1 MSDQNDV
8 LEYDELPVMKGGAGK
23 TSFFSY
29 MFSLS
34 STEKSE
40 ILNTMQYILIVIIP
54 VVILLKLMKNYIPL
68 ENPDKGSIEITV
80 EVVLQLFIIFIA
92 FLFIH
97 KLAVFIPTYSTVP
110 YGKMNLIHIII
121 PVIFL
126 LLCMKSS
133 ISEKLSILLDRFM
146 SVSGLSPKENM
157 EEKKKPAENQGQQNQ
172 IQFPPPPQSTMVVKE
187 PGFQGNY
194 QNPNQNQ
201 REQSYGPPE
210 PMPANEMFG
219 INAY

>member
-1 MSDQNDV
+1 MSDQIEP
-8 LEYDELPVMKGGAGK
+8 EYEDLPTMKGGGN
-23 TSFFSY
+23 TSFFNY

-34 STEKSE
+34 SSEKNE
-40 ILNTMQYILIVIIP
+40 ILNAMQYILIVIIP

-68 ENPDKGSIEITV
+68 ENPDKGTIEITV
-80 EVVLQLFIIFIA
+80 EVVLQLFVIFIA

-97 KLAVFIPTYSTVP
+97 KFAVFIPTYSTVP
-110 YGKMNLIHIII
+110 YGKMNLIHVII

-146 SVSGLSPKENM
+146 IISGLSQKENM
-157 EEKKKPAENQGQQNQ
+157 EEKKNTQEVQTQMPFNPIG
-172 IQFPPPPQSTMVVKE
+172 PPQSTMVVKE
-187 PGFQGNY
+187 PVYQQNY
-194 QNPNQNQ
+194 QNQNQNQNQ

-210 PMPANEMFG
+210 PMPANEAFG

>member
-1 MSDQNDV
+1 MSD
-8 LEYDELPVMKGGAGK
+8 EHEFEEIPVMKGGGN
-23 TSFFSY
+23 TSFFTY

-34 STEKSE
+34 STEKNE
-40 ILNTMQYILIVIIP
+40 IINAMQYILIVIIP
-54 VVILLKLMKNYIPL
+54 IVILLKLMKNYIPL
-68 ENPDKGSIEITV
+68 ENPDKGTIEITV
-80 EVVLQLFIIFIA
+80 EVILQLFIIFIA

-97 KLAVFIPTYSTVP
+97 KFAVFIPTYSTVP

-133 ISEKLSILLDRFM
+133 ISEKMSILLDRFM
-146 SVSGLSPKENM
+146 GISGLAPKENM
-157 EEKKKPAENQGQQNQ
+157 EEKKNPTENQQNQ
-172 IQFPPPPQSTMVVKE
+172 IQFPPPPQSTMIVKE
-187 PGFQGNY
+187 PGFQGGY
-194 QNPNQNQ
+194 QQGNQNQ
-201 REQSYGPPE
+201 REQNFGPPE

>member
-1 MSDQNDV
+1 MSDQPD
-8 LEYDELPVMKGGAGK
+8 LEYEENMPIMKGGGN
-23 TSFFSY
+23 TSFFNY

-34 STEKSE
+34 STEKNE
-40 ILNTMQYILIVIIP
+40 ILNAMQYILIVIIP

-68 ENPDKGSIEITV
+68 ENPDKGTIEITV
-80 EVVLQLFIIFIA
+80 EVILQLFIIFIA

-97 KLAVFIPTYSTVP
+97 KFAVFIPTYSTVP

-146 SVSGLSPKENM
+146 SVSGLSKKENM
-157 EEKKKPAENQGQQNQ
+157 EEKKNPPETQQTNQ
-172 IQFPPPPQSTMVVKE
+172 IQFPPPPQSTMIVKE
-187 PGFQGNY
+187 PGY
-194 QNPNQNQ
+194 QQSGGYHQPNQ
-201 REQSYGPPE
+201 REQNYGPPE

>member
-1 MSDQNDV
+1 MSEHD
-8 LEYDELPVMKGGAGK
+8 LEFEEKTMTGGASN

-34 STEKSE
+34 STEKNE
-40 ILNTMQYILIVIIP
+40 ILNAMQYILIVIIP

-68 ENPDKGSIEITV
+68 ENPDKGTIEITV

-97 KLAVFIPTYSTVP
+97 KFAVFIPTYSTVP
-110 YGKMNLIHIII
+110 YGKMNLIHVII

-133 ISEKLSILLDRFM
+133 ISEKMSILLDRFM
-146 SVSGLSPKENM
+146 SVSGVSPKENM
-157 EEKKKPAENQGQQNQ
+157 EEKKNPPESQQNQ
-172 IQFPPPPQSTMVVKE
+172 IQFPPPPQSTMIVKE
-187 PGFQGNY
+187 PVY
-194 QNPNQNQ
+194 QNQNQNQ
-201 REQSYGPPE
+201 REQNYGPSE

>member
-1 MSDQNDV
+1 MSDND
-8 LEYDELPVMKGGAGK
+8 LPEIDDIPMKGGSN
-23 TSFFSY
+23 TSFFNY

-40 ILNTMQYILIVIIP
+40 ILNALQYILIVIIP
-54 VVILLKLMKNYIPL
+54 LVILLKLMKNYIPL
-68 ENPDKGSIEITV
+68 ENPDKGTIEITV

-97 KLAVFIPTYSTVP
+97 KFAAFIPTYSTVP

-133 ISEKLSILLDRFM
+133 ISEKMSILLERFM
-146 SVSGLSPKENM
+146 TVVGLSKKENM
-157 EEKKKPAENQGQQNQ
+157 EDKKPQEPQQSQ
-172 IQFPPPPQSTMVVKE
+172 IQFPPPPQSTMVVKDT
-187 PGFQGNY
+187 GYQQGGY
-194 QNPNQNQ
+194 QVQNQNQ
-201 REQSYGPPE
+201 REQAYGPPE

>member
-1 MSDQNDV
+1 MSDIDP
-8 LEYDELPVMKGGAGK
+8 EFEEMPVMKGGGN

-34 STEKSE
+34 STEKNE
-40 ILNTMQYILIVIIP
+40 IINAMQYILIVIIP
-54 VVILLKLMKNYIPL
+54 IVILLKLMKNYIPL
-68 ENPDKGSIEITV
+68 ENPDKGTIEITV
-80 EVVLQLFIIFIA
+80 EVILQLFIIFIA

-97 KLAVFIPTYSTVP
+97 KFAVFIPTYSTVP

-121 PVIFL
+121 PVLFL

-133 ISEKLSILLDRFM
+133 ISEKMSILLDRFM
-146 SVSGLSPKENM
+146 GISGLAPKENM
-157 EEKKKPAENQGQQNQ
+157 EEKKNPTENQQNQ
-172 IQFPPPPQSTMVVKE
+172 IQFPPPPQSTMIVKE
-187 PGFQGNY
+187 PGFQGGY
-194 QNPNQNQ
+194 QQGGYQQGNQNQ
-201 REQSYGPPE
+201 REQNFGPPE

>member
-1 MSDQNDV
+1 MSDQNE
-8 LEYDELPVMKGGAGK
+8 LEYEETPMKGGASN
-23 TSFFSY
+23 TSFFTY

-34 STEKSE
+34 STEKND
-40 ILNTMQYILIVIIP
+40 ILNAMQYILIVIIP
-54 VVILLKLMKNYIPL
+54 LVILLKLMKNYIPL
-68 ENPDKGSIEITV
+68 ENPDKGTIEITV

-97 KLAVFIPTYSTVP
+97 KFAVFIPTYSTVP

-146 SVSGLSPKENM
+146 TVSGLSPKENM
-157 EEKKKPAENQGQQNQ
+157 EEKKKPQEAQPQQNQ
-172 IQFPPPPQSTMVVKE
+172 IQFPPPPQSTMIVKE
-187 PGFQGNY
+187 PGYQGNY
-194 QNPNQNQ
+194 QNQNQNQ
-201 REQSYGPPE
+201 REQNYGPPE

>member
-1 MSDQNDV
+1 MTDQNES
-8 LEYDELPVMKGGAGK
+8 LEYDETPMKGGGN
-23 TSFFSY
+23 TSFFTY

-34 STEKSE
+34 STEKNE
-40 ILNTMQYILIVIIP
+40 ILNAMQYILIVIIP

-68 ENPDKGSIEITV
+68 ENPDKGTIEVTV

-97 KLAVFIPTYSTVP
+97 KFAVFIPTYSTVP

-146 SVSGLSPKENM
+146 TVSGLSPKENM
-157 EEKKKPAENQGQQNQ
+157 EDKKNPPETQSQQNQ
-172 IQFPPPPQSTMVVKE
+172 IQFPPPPQSTMIVKE
-187 PGFQGNY
+187 PGYQGNY
-194 QNPNQNQ
+194 QNQNQNQ
-201 REQSYGPPE
+201 REQNYGPPE

>member
-1 MSDQNDV
+1 MSEHD
-8 LEYDELPVMKGGAGK
+8 LEFEEKTMTGGASN

-34 STEKSE
+34 STEKNE
-40 ILNTMQYILIVIIP
+40 ILNAMQYILIVIIP

-68 ENPDKGSIEITV
+68 ENPDKGTIEITV

-97 KLAVFIPTYSTVP
+97 KFAVFIPTYSTVP
-110 YGKMNLIHIII
+110 YGKMNLIHVII

-133 ISEKLSILLDRFM
+133 ISEKMSILLDRFM
-146 SVSGLSPKENM
+146 SVSGVSPKENM
-157 EEKKKPAENQGQQNQ
+157 EEKKNPPESQQNQ
-172 IQFPPPPQSTMVVKE
+172 IQFPPPPQSTIIVKE
-187 PGFQGNY
+187 PVY
-194 QNPNQNQ
+194 QNQNQNQ
-201 REQSYGPPE
+201 REQNYGPSE